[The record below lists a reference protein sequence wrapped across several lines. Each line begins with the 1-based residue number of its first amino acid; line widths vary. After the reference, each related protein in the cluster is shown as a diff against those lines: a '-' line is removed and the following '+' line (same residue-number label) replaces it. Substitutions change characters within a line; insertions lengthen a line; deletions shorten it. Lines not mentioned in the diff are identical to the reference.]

1 MIDLFSQTIGLLSSL
16 LKKVQVKSLI
26 SAVFLGTI
34 LLTSGVS
41 IANDSNRAINANK
54 VDSEIFEG
62 DSVRPTTT
70 NEWYEEAEE
79 TDGILEKAKR
89 IGKET
94 GAAVKEMGELYPN
107 VAKRSVPEDLK

>member
-1 MIDLFSQTIGLLSSL
+1 MFDLFSQAFARLSSI

-34 LLTSGVS
+34 LLTSGYV
-41 IANDSNRAINANK
+41 ANDGDRAITANE

-70 NEWYEEAEE
+70 NEWYEEARE
-79 TDGILEKAKR
+79 TDGVAEKAKR

-94 GAAVKEMGELYPN
+94 GAAVKEMGELYPD
-107 VAKRSVPEDLK
+107 VADRTVSDDLK

>member
-1 MIDLFSQTIGLLSSL
+1 MFDLLSQAFARLNSL

-34 LLTSGVS
+34 LLTSGY
-41 IANDSNRAINANK
+41 IANDGDRAITANE

-79 TDGILEKAKR
+79 TDGVVEKAKR

-94 GAAVKEMGELYPN
+94 GAAVKEMGELYPD
-107 VAKRSVPEDLK
+107 VADRTVSDDLK

>member
-1 MIDLFSQTIGLLSSL
+1 MFDLFSQAFARLSSL

-34 LLTSGVS
+34 LLTSGY
-41 IANDSNRAINANK
+41 IANDGDRAITANE

-79 TDGILEKAKR
+79 TDGVVEKAKR

-94 GAAVKEMGELYPN
+94 GAAVKEMGELYPD
-107 VAKRSVPEDLK
+107 VADRTVSDDLK